1 MSEWKEYKLGEIG
14 DVITGKTPSLKNP
27 EHWGADMLFVTPTDF
42 DAYNKNIYDSIRY
55 LSKDGI
61 SAFQKKILSTD
72 SVLVTC
78 IGSQMGK
85 VAVNKKEC
93 VTNQQINSVVPYKEF
108 NADFIYYFL
117 SSMQDDLRNLATG
130 GSTMPILNKS
140 SFENITISIPELPA
154 QIAIAEVL
162 SSLDEKIELN
172 NAINKNLEAL
182 AQSLFKRW
190 FVDFEFPNEEG
201 LSYKSSG
208 GELVESELG
217 MIPKGWRVCKVSDLS
232 PKLEIGKRP
241 KGGVKGIESGMPS
254 VGAESIKGVGY
265 FDFSKTKYVPYEY
278 AENMKRGI
286 INGYELL
293 IYKDGG
299 KPGTFLPHFGMFG
312 ESYPFDKFVIN
323 EHVLLLDFHNKEY
336 NCFSYFF
343 FDSSYVRPILEYSG
357 GKAAI
362 PGINQGDIHDLSIFH
377 PDNSLVKFFQE
388 IGYSCISSI
397 LINCKEN
404 TYLTSL
410 RDTLLPKLISGELE
424 VKEALAQTEISS
436 L

>member
-190 FVDFEFPNEEG
+190 FVDYEFPNEEG
-201 LSYKSSG
+201 LPYKSSG
-208 GELVESELG
+208 GEMVESEFG
-217 MIPKGWRVCKVSDLS
+217 MIPKGWRPGTLGELS
-232 PKLEIGKRP
+232 KLKKES
-241 KGGVKGIESGMPS
+241 VKT
-254 VGAESIKGVGY
+254 
-265 FDFSKTKYVPYEY
+265 FSKPDD
-278 AENMKRGI
+278 
-286 INGYELL
+286 
-293 IYKDGG
+293 IYLHFSIPEFDGG
-299 KPGTFLPHFGMFG
+299 KIPLIDLGANILSSKYRVFPHSVLVSKLNPRIPRIWPVIDCPINSVCSTEFQ
-312 ESYPFDKFVIN
+312 VIN
-323 EHVLLLDFHNKEY
+323 PNEEV
-336 NCFSYFF
+336 CFSFIACLA
-343 FDSSYVRPILEYSG
+343 SSE
-357 GKAAI
+357 
-362 PGINQGDIHDLSIFH
+362 
-377 PDNSLVKFFQE
+377 KF
-388 IGYSCISSI
+388 ISSLQSKI
-397 LINCKEN
+397 TGTSSSHQRVNPKDIIGHKMVIPDQEN
-404 TYLTSL
+404 IHNFAELVYPLFKLMESCREEYLSLKSL